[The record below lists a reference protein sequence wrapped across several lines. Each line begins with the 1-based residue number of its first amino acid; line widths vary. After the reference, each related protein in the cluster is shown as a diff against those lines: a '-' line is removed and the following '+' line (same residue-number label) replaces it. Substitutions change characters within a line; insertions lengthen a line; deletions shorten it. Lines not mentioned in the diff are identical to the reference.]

1 VQSKLNQVGQ
11 NVSKLRRRRGWT
23 LGELAAKL
31 ELVGCHFTP
40 EVLAD
45 IEMRRCAVT
54 DAQIALLSEVLRVQ
68 IKDLYIH
75 LPKK

>member
-23 LGELAAKL
+23 LEEFAAKL
-31 ELVGCHFTP
+31 ELVGCHITP

-45 IEMRRCAVT
+45 IETCRCAVT
-54 DAQIALLSEVLRVQ
+54 DAQIALFSEVLRVQ
-68 IKDLYIH
+68 IKDLYIRQ
-75 LPKK
+75 PKK